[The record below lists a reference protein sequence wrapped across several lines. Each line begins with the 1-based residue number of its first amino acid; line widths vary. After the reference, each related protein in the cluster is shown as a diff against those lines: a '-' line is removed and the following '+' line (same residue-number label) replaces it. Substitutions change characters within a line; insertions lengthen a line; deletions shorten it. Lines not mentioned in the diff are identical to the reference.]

1 MPRAAFGRAARRHQL
16 HGPLIVPL
24 IEVTLIEGRSADAK
38 RALMKRLTDVTEETL
53 GAPRQTIRVVLR
65 EVPAAHWSVGGEP
78 KG

>member
-1 MPRAAFGRAARRHQL
+1 MPRAAFGRAAGRRRIYGAL
-16 HGPLIVPL
+16 TVPL

-38 RALMKRLTDVTEETL
+38 RALMRRLTDAAEETL

>member
-1 MPRAAFGRAARRHQL
+1 
-16 HGPLIVPL
+16 VPL